1 MAEVATE
8 KAAPLPTVS
17 VVEEKNDEINDVT
30 SSSMK
35 TEEKMNDTELPVE
48 YVKVQTEGSTLIAS
62 VLNMMNTIVGAGVLS
77 IPLTVKKAGLV
88 GSFIVLACSLFLSLE
103 GAKML
108 STAAVYTKAESYGM
122 VANKLN
128 SLSWVFWVTGP

>member
-8 KAAPLPTVS
+8 KVAPLPTVS
-17 VVEEKNDEINDVT
+17 VVEEKKNDEINDVT
-30 SSSMK
+30 SSSKK

-77 IPLTVKKAGLV
+77 LPLTVKKSGLI
-88 GSFIVLACSLFLSLE
+88 GTIVVLGCSLFLSLE

-108 STAAVYTKAESYGM
+108 STAAVY
-122 VANKLN
+122 L
-128 SLSWVFWVTGP
+128 SLIHI

>member
-77 IPLTVKKAGLV
+77 LPLTVKKSGLI
-88 GSFIVLACSLFLSLE
+88 GTIVVLGCSLYLWR
-103 GAKML
+103 A
-108 STAAVYTKAESYGM
+108 
-122 VANKLN
+122 
-128 SLSWVFWVTGP
+128 PRC